1 MEFTNRVKR
10 AVDSVEREARLA
22 KQRAEAEQAMAER
35 KQADEAFRANY
46 ERLKAERL
54 AREGKNSRPLRST
67 IERVLTDERAP

>member
-35 KQADEAFRANY
+35 KQADDAFRANY
-46 ERLKAERL
+46 ERLKAARL
-54 AREGKNSRPLRST
+54 AREGKNT
-67 IERVLTDERAP
+67 E